1 MKESGTMKLK
11 KWLSRALVLA
21 MVVALMIPVP
31 VAAKSSGGG
40 KLVKSVTYYSPVKTG
55 GWQAETKVS
64 YKYGKKAMPTEI
76 TTTNYY
82 SYFLGVPVSGSS
94 NTTAIKYKGKSAKLY
109 DSAGFLFAKRSYKGG
124 KLVSYSSDNKTTS
137 RALKADGKTVY
148 DLTKF
153 SATVG
158 HESYF
163 KNGLA
168 KASDYTSSYLDSDN
182 KSWAYTENTVYAW
195 TQKKGVPS
203 AVVTTSVKTGKDDRQ
218 TFDGKAESEY
228 AIFNS
233 KGFAVE
239 IGKVNKEGKN
249 VPDYA
254 IQYTMKKGKVASAVV
269 YEIDSKGVPTP
280 VSMVKFAYTNKSI
293 SKTKNFNMINSLV
306 DRAYGEGIDS
316 EYEEVYEYSTS
327 VGIPGGFS
335 WY

>member
-1 MKESGTMKLK
+1 
-11 KWLSRALVLA
+11 
-21 MVVALMIPVP
+21 
-31 VAAKSSGGG
+31 
-40 KLVKSVTYYSPVKTG
+40 
-55 GWQAETKVS
+55 
-64 YKYGKKAMPTEI
+64 MPTEI
-76 TTTNYY
+76 TTTSYD

-94 NTTAIKYKGKSAKLY
+94 STREIKYKGKSAKSY
-109 DSAGFLFAKRSYKGG
+109 DSAGFLAGKRTYKGG
-124 KLVSYSSDNKTTS
+124 KLASYSTDDKTTS
-137 RALKADGKTVY
+137 RAVKDDGKTVY
-148 DLTKF
+148 DLTEF

-158 HESYF
+158 HQSYF

-168 KASDYTSSYLDSDN
+168 KASDYTASYLDSDN

-203 AVVTTSVKTGKDDRQ
+203 AVVTTSVKTGKDSWR

-239 IGKVNKEGKN
+239 IGKVKEGKN
-249 VPDYA
+249 VPEYA

-269 YEIDSKGVPTP
+269 YSIDDKGVPTP
-280 VSMVKFAYTNKSI
+280 AAMMKFAYTKKSASK
-293 SKTKNFNMINSLV
+293 SKTFNMINSLIN
-306 DRAYGEGIDS
+306 RAYKEVVEE
-316 EYEEVYEYSTS
+316 EYDFVYESATG